1 MTASREPLSVKK
13 RRETISTERWISP
26 LILTPSFIAILI
38 FVYGFILTTFYVSLT
53 NWSTLKIDLSLRE
66 PLFQTYQ
73 DMLEMPRFQADLRN
87 TLIFTSLFLLASVG
101 GGLMLAI
108 LLDQRV
114 FGSTLFR
121 NVFLFP
127 YSLSFIVTGVAWRW
141 IFNPETGVNLL
152 FNTLGINALLGQA
165 GMPPLKPGWMTDPS
179 IALKLND
186 TLAQIFPAI
195 KNLEVTL
202 GIPVAL
208 IPVVIAA
215 MWQLSGFAMA
225 SYLAGLG
232 AIPNEVREAARMD
245 GATEWQIYRRVIVPM
260 LAPITVSTLIILGHV
275 SLKIFDLIVTMSGVG
290 PGFVTDVPGIFVFE
304 QTFKATRYN
313 LGAAASIT
321 MLILVSLVIV
331 PYLAR
336 TLKDR

>member
-1 MTASREPLSVKK
+1 
-13 RRETISTERWISP
+13 
-26 LILTPSFIAILI
+26 
-38 FVYGFILTTFYVSLT
+38 
-53 NWSTLKIDLSLRE
+53 
-66 PLFQTYQ
+66 
-73 DMLEMPRFQADLRN
+73 
-87 TLIFTSLFLLASVG
+87 
-101 GGLMLAI
+101 
-108 LLDQRV
+108 
-114 FGSTLFR
+114 
-121 NVFLFP
+121 
-127 YSLSFIVTGVAWRW
+127 LSFIVTGVAWRW

-152 FNTLGINALLGQA
+152 FNALGINALLGQA
-165 GMPPLKPGWMTDPS
+165 GLPPLKPGWMTDPS

-232 AIPNEVREAARMD
+232 AIPNEVREAARID